1 MDSHSRP
8 GKHPAAPRQGLS
20 LVSTILLL
28 TVSQTYDT
36 KGTAILDPTP
46 SSLEP
51 SKLEPSKDPL
61 EAIYALNI
69 GDFMADAFISDDLL
83 NKIASR
89 LGDDP
94 QKLTS
99 QLEELI
105 QIYSIDKTLGIL
117 GFKSDEGFVIYDSIA
132 ATLAKMFQ
140 VDACHIFQSMHKN
153 AGDTYSGADSLS
165 LTGSSVELSS
175 KTRWNLSFPLPETH
189 RLWSVYHDNEAQV
202 FTDLKSQAGGL
213 WTPLNDIHQ
222 DKTVSLIA
230 APMAEGAKS
239 LGLILFE
246 RYNNEP
252 FSSELIELANATA
265 RVFVT
270 STRLQQLVARAQT
283 QIGKQPPSLEE
294 LRSLRAQITESIADL
309 GSHQQAFVEALGAAI
324 DARNHFTRGH
334 SKQVAHVAQALAFD
348 LRLNEKTCDLIYYA
362 GLLGTLGKI
371 DIPAEVLAKK
381 ETLAPQEWDSL
392 RNHPNVGVG
401 LLVQINFLSE
411 VVPYVHYQK
420 ERWDGSGSPEGLS
433 GQSIPLGSRILA
445 VADAYHAMTQARPYR
460 DNPLSHDDA
469 VAALKKEAG
478 TLWDPTVVNA
488 LSEIPTELLL

>member
-1 MDSHSRP
+1 M
-8 GKHPAAPRQGLS
+8 
-20 LVSTILLL
+20 
-28 TVSQTYDT
+28 
-36 KGTAILDPTP
+36 DPTP
-46 SSLEP
+46 SSLEH
-51 SKLEPSKDPL
+51 SKDPL

-140 VDACHIFQSMHKN
+140 VDACHIFQSMHK
-153 AGDTYSGADSLS
+153 DSGADSLS

-175 KTRWNLSFPLPETH
+175 KTRWNLSFPLPENH
-189 RLWSVYHDNEAQV
+189 RLWSVYHDSEAQV
-202 FTDLKSQAGGL
+202 FTDLKSENGGL
-213 WTPLNDIHQ
+213 WTPLSEIHQ
-222 DKTVSLIA
+222 DKTTSLIA
-230 APMAEGAKS
+230 APMAEGAKY

-246 RYNNEP
+246 RYSNEP
-252 FSSELIELANATA
+252 FSTELIELANATA

-270 STRLQQLVARAQT
+270 STRLQQLVAQAQT
-283 QIGKQPPSLEE
+283 QIGKETPSLEE

-309 GSHQQAFVEALGAAI
+309 GSHQQAFVEALGGAI

-362 GLLGTLGKI
+362 GLVGTLGKI
-371 DIPAEVLAKK
+371 DIPSEVLAKK

-460 DNPLSHDDA
+460 DNPISHDDA